1 MFVPQIP
8 YAAIGEGI
16 ALILIV
22 FAFIESDSKGRIF
35 LAAAYFVS
43 FLLPSI
49 FPSRI
54 FFLIGSLAR
63 LFMGA
68 GSFIYL
74 KYQGYIGWR

>member
-1 MFVPQIP
+1 MVVPQIP

-22 FAFIESDSKGRIF
+22 FAFIESDNKGRIF
-35 LAAAYFVS
+35 LATSYFVT

-49 FPSRI
+49 FPSKI
-54 FFLIGSLAR
+54 LFLIGSLAR
-63 LFMGA
+63 LFIGA